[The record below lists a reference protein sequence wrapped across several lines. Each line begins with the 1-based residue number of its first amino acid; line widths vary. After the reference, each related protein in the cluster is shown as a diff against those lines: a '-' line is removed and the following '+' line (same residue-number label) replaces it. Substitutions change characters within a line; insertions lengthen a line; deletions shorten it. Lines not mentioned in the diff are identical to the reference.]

1 MVGIWSAETFFLH
14 LPMLG
19 DRLRRV
25 DALFPPFIKIM
36 AIIRSVAMGKAKGS
50 VGEVTFRTS
59 KGRTIASQKRGGRPA
74 TRAGIPE
81 REFVFGLINRFASGR
96 KNDIEISF
104 APTKYGTPRN
114 AFVKYNYSALYAA
127 LAPLYMPNIA
137 VYDITDAQISAAVAD
152 YAIQNPTA
160 IFRVK
165 MGSNLQY
172 LTGEWPANVP
182 PVPALVLPFSI
193 GGVDVI
199 EGVNISISNVGEGAL
214 VRIPVANA
222 DLLTS
227 PINGASLMYGS
238 EILALSNVALK
249 KEGARTYIE
258 GSLPSAIAVGS
269 YASFG
274 VAVESVDITNA
285 LSVANVSV
293 VEPSVNVTAVT
304 VGSSAFTNGKTL
316 NVQPNDVLNIVVD
329 GEEFSEGAISVTYKG
344 TAVPMTIQGKTR
356 ATGSITASEG
366 TYPLVISWGGQSI
379 SGTVDAQAL

>member
-19 DRLRRV
+19 DRSCRV
-25 DALFPPFIKIM
+25 GSLFPPFMNIM
-36 AIIRSVAMGKAKGS
+36 AISNSIALGRASGS
-50 VGEVTFRTS
+50 IGNVTLRNS
-59 KGRTIASQKRGGRPA
+59 KGRTIASRKRGGRPI

-81 REFVFGLINRFASGR
+81 REFVFGLINRFAGGR
-96 KNDIEISF
+96 KADIEISF

-137 VYDITDAQISAAVAD
+137 VFDITDAQISAAVAD

-193 GGVDVI
+193 GGVDVM
-199 EGVNISISNVGEGAL
+199 EGVNISISNVGAGAII
-214 VRIPVANA
+214 RIPVANA

-227 PINGASLMYGS
+227 PINGASLVYGG
-238 EILALSNVALK
+238 ETLALANVSLK
-249 KEGARTYIE
+249 KEGARTYVE
-258 GSLPSAIAVGS
+258 GSLPSAIAVGN
-269 YASFG
+269 YATFG
-274 VAVESVDITNA
+274 VTVDSVDITNA

-293 VEPSVNVTAVT
+293 VEPSVNVTSVT
-304 VGSSAFTNGKTL
+304 VGNSAFTNGKTL
-316 NVQPNDVLNIVVD
+316 NVQPNDTLNIVVE
-329 GEEFSEGAISVTYKG
+329 GEDFTDGAISVTYKG
-344 TAVPMTIQGKTR
+344 SQVPMTIQSKTR
-356 ATGSITASEG
+356 ATGSISASEG